1 VDSTVDR
8 ELQRLGALL
17 DRVERALALPAED
30 LSTPREELSAWSPAQ
45 QLFHLTLANELSLKN
60 VSNLV
65 AEKGALIRP
74 LESLH
79 PRAREVLRR
88 GRFPAGAEAPRFV
101 RAPER
106 VDLELLR
113 SIASDVRTAH
123 GGLEGRGEAIAAAP
137 NGIPHQALGVL
148 SAAQWVRFARM
159 HSAHHLE
166 LARRIL
172 RSS

>member
-8 ELQRLGALL
+8 ELARLGVHMG
-17 DRVERALALPAED
+17 RVERMLALPSEE
-30 LSTPREELSAWSPAQ
+30 LSTPREGLSAWSPAQ

-65 AEKGALIRP
+65 AQKGMLICP

-79 PRAREVLRR
+79 RRAQAVLDR
-88 GRFPAGAEAPRFV
+88 GRFPPGAEAPRFV

-106 VDLELLR
+106 VDLDLLR
-113 SIASDVRTAH
+113 SIASDVQRAH
-123 GGLEGRGEAIAAAP
+123 EGLAGRGEAIAAAP
-137 NGIPHQALGVL
+137 DGVPHQALGVL
-148 SAAQWVRFARM
+148 SAAQWVHFARM

-166 LARRIL
+166 IARRLL
-172 RSS
+172 RAS